1 MIFVQRSPA
10 PAFLVKHIDMHSVD
24 FASDGSGA
32 RLLVNPYPPTFR
44 KDLLA
49 ALSHQFA
56 GKCAYCESLLG
67 VTSLGEIEQFRPKS
81 MFGLEA
87 CFDWNNLLLSCA
99 VCNRNKGARFPFEH
113 DMSERVAQD
122 SGRPA
127 YGRPMLLHPCIDLP
141 DEHLRFTADGHV
153 HGLTPRGSVT
163 IATLDLNRLQL
174 VEARRRSVLEIRSR
188 HFEVAQLTRD
198 LPYLASK
205 LHVLRFE
212 IEDEFRAETERAREQ
227 QKRYDDAREQ
237 VATDKEDGLLDYGE
251 FERYIERI
259 ELHNIGALAGLDLDL
274 LVANQSRKP
283 CFALLGENGIGKSTI
298 LRAVACALAGPAY
311 ARKLRLTSNSLLAD
325 DARTGSIM
333 VRLTGY
339 RDPVTVMLRR
349 DRPLVYNSGGAKTLV
364 LAYGASRL
372 LATRRHKADPGERH
386 AKIRNLLDPFVPVS
400 DASSWLDQVQERH
413 LNDVRETLER
423 ILNDTE
429 HRTKQIVEVK
439 DGKLRFN
446 LTGAGSRPVT
456 ELSDGYKALI
466 GMAGDIMA
474 VMHAARFDKMED
486 AMGIVLVDEL
496 GNHFHP
502 QLKLRIV
509 GALRTAFPKIQFIY
523 TTHEPLCLRGM
534 EKGEI
539 GVLRRD
545 DQGVY
550 LLTELPDVATM
561 RVDQLLASEHFGLES
576 TVAPERAAEIRRYHE
591 LMRKTE
597 RSDDEEAKLA
607 QLRTVLAKT
616 DYLGG
621 SRRERMLLDLLD
633 MHDVDPVRKPGAN
646 VSADALSRRTLS
658 RLKEIMRAVGPGEAF
673 EDDGK

>member
-1 MIFVQRSPA
+1 MIFVHRSPT
-10 PAFLVKHIDMHSVD
+10 PEFFVKHIARRSDNFEH
-24 FASDGSGA
+24 DGSGA
-32 RLLVNPYPPTFR
+32 RLLVNPYPVAFR

-49 ALSHQFA
+49 ALNSQFA

-67 VTSLGEIEQFRPKS
+67 VTSSGEIEQFRPKS
-81 MFGLEA
+81 IFGLNA
-87 CFDWNNLLLSCA
+87 CFEWDNLLLSCA

-113 DMSERVAQD
+113 EMAERTAQD
-122 SGRPA
+122 RGRPA
-127 YGRPMLLHPCIDLP
+127 YNQPMLLHPCIDQP
-141 DEHLRFTADGHV
+141 DEHLRFTVDGQV

-174 VEARRRSVLEIRSR
+174 VEARRRGILEIRSA

-205 LHVLRFE
+205 FHVLRFE
-212 IEDEFRAETERAREQ
+212 VEDVFRAETERARDQ
-227 QKRYDDAREQ
+227 QQRYDDAREQ
-237 VATDKEDGLLDYGE
+237 VATDKADGLRDYGE
-251 FERYIERI
+251 FERYIERV
-259 ELHNIGALAGLDLDL
+259 ELRNIGTLAALDLDL
-274 LVANQSRKP
+274 LVTNQSRKP

-298 LRAVACALAGPAY
+298 LRAIACALAGPAY
-311 ARKLRLTSNSLLAD
+311 AKKLRLTSNSLLAD
-325 DARTGSIM
+325 DARAGSIM

-339 RDPVTVMLRR
+339 RDPVTVTLRR
-349 DRPLVYNSGGAKTLV
+349 GRPLKYNSEGAKTLV

-400 DASSWLDQVQERH
+400 DASTWLDQVRAMH
-413 LNDVRETLER
+413 LDDVQETLER
-423 ILNDTE
+423 ILNDTADPT
-429 HRTKQIVEVK
+429 TKIVEAK
-439 DGKLRFN
+439 DGRLRFN
-446 LTGAGSRPVT
+446 LEGAGPRLVT

-474 VMHAARFDKMED
+474 VMHVARFDKMED

-509 GALRTAFPKIQFIY
+509 SALRMAFPKIQFIF

-534 EKGEI
+534 EEGEI

-545 DQGVY
+545 NEGVY
-550 LLTELPDVATM
+550 LLTDLPDVASM
-561 RVDQLLASEHFGLES
+561 RIDQLLASEHFGLES
-576 TVAPERAAEIRRYHE
+576 TVGPERAADIHRYHI

-597 RSDDEEAKLA
+597 RSDDEGAQLA
-607 QLRTVLAKT
+607 QLRETLGKT

-621 SRRERMLLDLLD
+621 SRRERMLLNLLD
-633 MHDVDPVRKPGAN
+633 MHNADPVRKPGQN
-646 VSADALSRRTLS
+646 VSADALSKRTLN
-658 RLKEIMRAVGPGEAF
+658 RLRDIMRAIGPSEPFGDSAT
-673 EDDGK
+673 